1 MKHVATYSQSSPLKA
16 DLRPDPLLAKLQEL
30 AALPNGWRFG
40 EGVPPHPTTLDNARE
55 IYRMVASRGL
65 KADAFPGSDG
75 SLILVF
81 YANERCVEISIA
93 QDGRMN
99 VCVEEGEGAD
109 FQEIKEI
116 PNALLAD
123 AVEEINLL
131 DRH

>member
-16 DLRPDPLLAKLQEL
+16 DLRSDPLLAKLQEL

-40 EGVPPHPTTLDNARE
+40 EGIPPHPTTLDNARE

-109 FQEIKEI
+109 FQEMKEI
-116 PNALLAD
+116 PNAPLAD

>member
-55 IYRMVASRGL
+55 IYRMVASHGL

-93 QDGRMN
+93 QDGGMN
-99 VCVEEGEGAD
+99 VCVEEGEGTD

-123 AVEEINLL
+123 AVAEINLL